1 MFIILALYQRVDYRQ
16 HRRRNKLKRCCVG
29 RRGTHRGFGHGDTS
43 VTHLAGLP
51 TINME
56 LDDLSQS
63 GIRRIANYSPYLD
76 QLAGF
81 ASDMGLKQR
90 SNLVHLEQC
99 LHSEWSLGQNTILSW
114 TSLDDGI
121 LILVVPHYAIAEYTA
136 SPSNDPRIPARVS
149 ARFVTEL
156 ISGSRQLTLTQ
167 MQKVAR
173 LLEVEPRFIPLR
185 QPLTDHPVEK
195 EIIERMIRRYGINYV
210 ASRAVTLFDIVG
222 FSLLTPFEQ
231 MTQLNSLSY
240 SLNSAHAKML
250 EQDVG
255 IDFARS
261 SSGDG
266 FYIWNRDQ
274 GLEANVNLYHF
285 MHIVLADNAI
295 ARSKS
300 VSKAVPRLRACFHVG
315 SCYEFHQAEG
325 LNPTIHNY
333 IVGDVTIE
341 LARMIEA
348 AMPGQILV
356 GDFFAELSGQN
367 GFEESQVNLD
377 AIAFL
382 RRAQGNLSKLSGLEL
397 SGERVSAIK
406 CYLTGERQGNTGEF
420 DIRRLKI
427 RDKHGLER
435 TAYNAK
441 VNIYRD
447 TAEPILLGI
456 EDRKLAVNGRIS

>member
-1 MFIILALYQRVDYRQ
+1 
-16 HRRRNKLKRCCVG
+16 
-29 RRGTHRGFGHGDTS
+29 
-43 VTHLAGLP
+43 
-51 TINME
+51 ME
-56 LDDLSQS
+56 FDDLSQS
-63 GIRRIANYSPYLD
+63 GIRRIADFSPYLD
-76 QLAGF
+76 QLAGV
-81 ASDMGLKQR
+81 AREMGLRQR
-90 SNLVHLEQC
+90 SNLVQLETE
-99 LHSEWSLGQNTILSW
+99 LHRHWSLGENNILSW
-114 TSLDDGI
+114 TPLDDSI
-121 LILVVPHYAIAEYTA
+121 LILVVPHYAIAEYT
-136 SPSNDPRIPARVS
+136 SPRNENNPSRVS
-149 ARFVTEL
+149 ARFITEL
-156 ISGSRQLTLTQ
+156 ISGERQLSLPQ

-173 LLEVEPRFIPLR
+173 LLQVEPVRVGLR
-185 QPLTDHPVEK
+185 QPLSDNGVEAQ
-195 EIIERMIRRYGINYV
+195 IIEKMIRRYSINYV

-255 IDFARS
+255 INFARS

-266 FYIWNRDQ
+266 FYVWNRDN

-300 VSKAVPRLRACFHVG
+300 ASKAVPRLRACFHVG

-325 LNPTIHNY
+325 LNPTTHDF

-356 GDFFAELSGQN
+356 GDFMADIS
-367 GFEESQVNLD
+367 EEYVDPVQTQANLD
-377 AIAFL
+377 AVTFL
-382 RRAQGNLSKLSGLEL
+382 QRAQGNLAKLSGLEF
-397 SGERVSAIK
+397 SGERVTAIK
-406 CYLTGERQGNTGEF
+406 CYLTGEDMGSGQFN
-420 DIRRLKI
+420 IRRLHIK
-427 RDKHGLER
+427 DKHGLSR
-435 TAYNAK
+435 VAYNAK

-447 TAEPILLGI
+447 AARPILLGI
-456 EDRKLAVNGRIS
+456 EDKKLAAALQLA

>member
-1 MFIILALYQRVDYRQ
+1 MD
-16 HRRRNKLKRCCVG
+16 
-29 RRGTHRGFGHGDTS
+29 
-43 VTHLAGLP
+43 
-51 TINME
+51 

-76 QLAGF
+76 QLAGL
-81 ASDMGLKQR
+81 ANEMGLRQR
-90 SNLVHLEQC
+90 SNLVHLERC
-99 LHSEWSLGQNTILSW
+99 LHDHWSLGQNSILSW
-114 TSLDDGI
+114 APLDDGL

-136 SPSNDPRIPARVS
+136 TPADDPRRPQRVS
-149 ARFVTEL
+149 AAFITEL
-156 ISGSRQLTLTQ
+156 ISGDRQLSIAQ
-167 MQKVAR
+167 IQKVAK
-173 LLEVEPRFIPLR
+173 LLDIQATFIPLR
-185 QPLTDHPVEK
+185 QPLTGHAVETQ
-195 EIIERMIRRYGINYV
+195 IIEKMIRRYGINYV

-250 EQDVG
+250 EQDIG
-255 IDFARS
+255 INFARS

-266 FYIWNRDQ
+266 FYIWNRDH

-295 ARSKS
+295 ARSKA

-325 LNPTIHNY
+325 LNPTMHDF

-356 GDFFAELSGQN
+356 GEFVAEAGGGAN
-367 GFEESQVNLD
+367 GEAESQVNLD
-377 AIAFL
+377 AITFL
-382 RRAQGNLSKLSGLEL
+382 QRAQGNLSKLSGLEL
-397 SGERVSAIK
+397 SGEKVTAIK
-406 CYLTGERQGNTGEF
+406 CYLTGERQDSGEF
-420 DIRRLKI
+420 SIRKLLIK
-427 RDKHGLER
+427 DKHGLSR
-435 TAYNAK
+435 TVYNAK
-441 VNIYRD
+441 VNIYREL
-447 TAEPILLGI
+447 AQPILLGI
-456 EDRKLAVNGRIS
+456 EDKKLAPSQAPAGQGWEI